1 MQPQRTARVPP
12 CDRTGLRRLRI
23 LAATSVIIALLL
35 SGILPSP
42 AVAQTGDSQKKP
54 SGEQPARV
62 TCNEAEPVIQLL
74 CVAYRAITNNHVDRV
89 DNADLAREAAQRVRE
104 EELEAR
110 TEGTPPA
117 CALPA
122 PEFEEV
128 CLEIDAVEDTMTAV
142 EMAIRGMI
150 QALDDNSYYLTA
162 AQFQRFRDSIENRGS
177 SGLGV
182 AFALVDEYFDP
193 CLEVSTTCR
202 PVISEVYNGSPAS
215 EAGLMVGD
223 VLVELGDVFPA
234 DLGCEAVADLDR
246 FPSGTIVAVTVRRDR
261 ETISKTVEAA
271 RLAIPVARGH
281 VVDGE
286 LGLLRLDSFASS
298 AEADTREVLG
308 WMTSFGISGLV
319 FDLRGNPGGYIDS
332 ALGVAGLFL
341 PDESSVAR
349 LVSRERVETIGARGK
364 ELHPDPVL
372 LPMVVVT
379 DNSSASASELVT
391 GALKD
396 NGRVTVVGERTYGK
410 STGQSS
416 YRLSVNGRA
425 VAYLNITTLRWLT
438 PDSRSAKGG
447 FEPDITMELPSCL
460 APSEVAKRAISAIRP
475 RVTELAITSTPQHE
489 AGYVEGDTV
498 AVTVSFTSPVKVV
511 LNGGRP
517 QLRLRVGSSDRIA
530 IYKSGSGTARLVFE
544 YVVAESDSDEDGIS
558 IRADS
563 IIPGGARIGLP
574 AGLKAILTHKAIDP
588 DVRQQVADSQE
599 NNELYAVPP
608 FVDIDDSVH
617 RTSIDLIAIAGI
629 TRGCGAPGDG
639 KFCPDAPVTR
649 AQMATFL
656 TRTLNLPAADRDYF
670 TDDDANT
677 HQDNINRLAAAGISQ
692 GCGEATNNHYCP
704 DQPVTRAQMAT
715 FLTRTLNLPAADRDY
730 FTDDDANTHQDNI
743 NRLAAAGISQGCGE
757 ATNNHYCPDQ
767 PVTRAQMATFLA
779 RVLERI
785 AAVTGLSG
793 ARPS

>member
-1 MQPQRTARVPP
+1 MQPQRTGRVPP

-42 AVAQTGDSQKKP
+42 AVAQTGDGQKKP

-62 TCNEAEPVIQLL
+62 TCNEAAPVFQLL
-74 CVAYRAITNNHVDRV
+74 CVAYRVISNNHVDRV
-89 DNADLAREAAQRVRE
+89 DNADLARAAAQRVRE

-117 CALPA
+117 CAPPA

-150 QALDDNSYYLTA
+150 QTLDDNSYFLTA
-162 AQFQRFRDSIENRGS
+162 AQYQRFRDSVENRGS

-182 AFALVDEYFDP
+182 AFALVDEDFDP

-202 PVISEVYNGSPAS
+202 PVVSEVYNGSPAS
-215 EAGLMVGD
+215 EAGLMAGD

-246 FPSGTIVAVTVRRDR
+246 FPSGTSVAVTVRRGG

-271 RLAIPVARGH
+271 RLAIPTARGH
-281 VVDGE
+281 VVDDE

-308 WMTSFGISGLV
+308 WLTSFGISGLV
-319 FDLRGNPGGYIDS
+319 FDLRGNRGGYVDS
-332 ALGVAGLFL
+332 AVGVAGLFL
-341 PDESSVAR
+341 PDLATIVQM
-349 LVSRERVETIGARGK
+349 VSREKVETVSARGK

-379 DNSSASASELVT
+379 DKRSASASELVT
-391 GALKD
+391 GALQD

-410 STGQSS
+410 NTGQSS
-416 YRLSVNGRA
+416 YRLQVNGRA
-425 VAYLNITTLRWLT
+425 VAFLHITTIRWLT

-475 RVTELAITSTPQHE
+475 RVAELAITSTPQHE

-498 AVTVSFTSPVKVV
+498 AVTVSFTSPVRVV

-530 IYKSGSGTARLVFE
+530 VYESGSGTARLVFE
-544 YVVAESDSDEDGIS
+544 YVVAESESDEDGIS
-558 IRADS
+558 IGADS
-563 IIPGGARIGLP
+563 IIPGRASIGLP
-574 AGLKAILTHKAIDP
+574 AGLEAILTHEAVDP
-588 DVRQQVADSQE
+588 DLRQQVADSQQDTV
-599 NNELYAVPP
+599 LHAVPP
-608 FVDIDDSVH
+608 FVDTDDSMH

-629 TRGCGAPGDG
+629 TRGCGAPGDRE
-639 KFCPDAPVTR
+639 FCPDAPVTR
-649 AQMATFL
+649 AQMATLL
-656 TRTLNLPAADRDYF
+656 TRTLDLPAADRDYF
-670 TDDDANT
+670 TDDDATT

-692 GCGEATNNHYCP
+692 GCGRRDNDQYCP
-704 DQPVTRAQMAT
+704 SEPV
-715 FLTRTLNLPAADRDY
+715 
-730 FTDDDANTHQDNI
+730 
-743 NRLAAAGISQGCGE
+743 S
-757 ATNNHYCPDQ
+757 
-767 PVTRAQMATFLA
+767 RAQMATFLA

-785 AAVTGLSG
+785 AAVTVLSG